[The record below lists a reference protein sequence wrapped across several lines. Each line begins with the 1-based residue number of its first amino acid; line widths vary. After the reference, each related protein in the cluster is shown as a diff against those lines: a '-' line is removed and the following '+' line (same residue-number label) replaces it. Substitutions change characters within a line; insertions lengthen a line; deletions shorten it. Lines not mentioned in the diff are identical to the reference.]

1 MGKQIHSLLLRSGL
15 SSVLLVLLL
24 ATTTYAQLVTVT
36 GTVTSTRTGETLP
49 GVNVAVVGQSIGTV
63 TNLDGVYEL
72 EVDGDATLRFSFIG
86 FVTQNIPVN
95 DRENIDVELAES
107 VQNLD
112 ELVVMGYTVVSKR
125 DVSSSV
131 AQVTEADLQSI
142 TSNDPT
148 EALEGQMAGVVVE
161 QSSGRPGQNS
171 NIVIR
176 GTGSIS
182 ASSSP
187 LYVIDGV
194 IAGAGE
200 RDAVAPTDIES
211 ISVLKDAAATAL
223 YGSRASNGVVVITTK
238 KGRAGDTRITL
249 RSSRGYSSTLEGN
262 EEWMNSQELYDFHQ
276 NMVSAEVGPFYN
288 RSEVTQYNT
297 NWRDVGFDTGIT
309 QMYDASVSG
318 GDEQTTF
325 FISGNFFEEEGTNI
339 GTNYERISGRVNVTH
354 NFNDDLRV
362 DARVAGNSAV
372 RDNVVTGNPY
382 DILTFSRRALPWD
395 TPYNE
400 DGTVRKG
407 TESDWYSRDSENPL
421 HGMQWNTDV
430 DKVSFYSADVRVEYN
445 LTNWASVS
453 SSNRYSQRDGRQEIF
468 LDARSLAGGGR
479 NGSVENETNRSTSVL
494 TSNLLNMNKAWSNS
508 SLSGLVGFE
517 YQENRFEFTD
527 FLGGG
532 LAPGLTIADAAA
544 VPLDVGGDIG
554 ESAFQSYLAQAEYE
568 YLEKYIA
575 TVSFRRDGS
584 SRFGS
589 DNRYGNFYSV
599 GASWVLSREDFL
611 ADIDA
616 IDQLALRASYGTTGN
631 ASIGNYEAQGLYSF
645 TSNYIGTPSSFP
657 SRVPNTDL
665 TWEVAKTY
673 NLGVDVALYN
683 RVNLSVDVYQR
694 TNEDLLQNVT
704 LPGTSG
710 IDNRIL
716 NVGSVENK
724 GIELAINTQ
733 NIQSRDF
740 SWTTSFTLSANR
752 NRVKELYDG
761 EPIDNGDFRIEEG
774 FDINTFYLRKWYGV
788 NSQTGAPQWVNAD
801 GTITEDYGAAAPQ
814 LAAATT
820 PDFRGGL
827 RNNFQ
832 YKNFSLD
839 TFFTYVSGSKGYYD
853 TGTDFGAYLTTN
865 FRKLRPGESYW
876 QQSGDEAHFPAN
888 VVGGN
893 NSGHLESTLFI
904 YDRSYIRLR
913 SARLSYTL
921 PQDLSFMNS
930 VGLRNALIYVNGENL
945 VTFSDWPGRDPAA
958 DNDNFYPLAR
968 TFLFGIELG
977 F

>member
-1 MGKQIHSLLLRSGL
+1 MGKQIHSLLLKSGL
-15 SSVLLVLLL
+15 SSVLLLLLL
-24 ATTTYAQLVTVT
+24 ATTTHAQLVTVT
-36 GTVTSTRTGETLP
+36 GTVTSSETGETLP
-49 GVNVAVVGQSIGTV
+49 GVNVSVVGQATGTV
-63 TNLDGVYEL
+63 TNLEGNYEI
-72 EVDGDATLRFSFIG
+72 EVSAEATLRFSYIG
-86 FVTQNIPVN
+86 FVAQNIPVN
-95 DRENIDVELAES
+95 GRDVIDVELAES
-107 VQNLD
+107 VQALD

-125 DVSSSV
+125 EVSSSV
-131 AQVTEADLQSI
+131 AQVSEQDLEGIS
-142 TSNDPT
+142 SSDPT
-148 EALEGQMAGVVVE
+148 AALEGKMAGVVVE
-161 QSSGRPGQNS
+161 QSSGRPGQNAD
-171 NIVIR
+171 ILIR

-200 RDAVAPTDIES
+200 REAVAPSDIES

-238 KGRAGDTRITL
+238 KGRAGDTRLTL
-249 RSSRGYSSTLEGN
+249 RSSRGYTQTLHGN
-262 EEWMNSQELYDFHQ
+262 EEWMDSQELYDFHQ

-288 RSEVTQYNT
+288 RPEVTQYNT

-309 QMYDASVSG
+309 QMYDASISG

-325 FISGNFFEEEGTNI
+325 FISGNFFNEEGTNI
-339 GTNYERISGRVNVTH
+339 GTNYDRISGRVNVTH
-354 NFNDDLRV
+354 NFNEDLRV
-362 DARVAGNSAV
+362 DARVAGNYGV

-382 DILTFSRRALPWD
+382 TILTFSQRALPWD

-421 HGMQWNTDV
+421 HGMQWNTDK
-430 DKVSFYSADVRVEYN
+430 DKVSFYSADLRLEYN
-445 LTNWASVS
+445 LTNWASFS
-453 SSNRYSQRDGRQEIF
+453 SSNRYSQRDGRREIF

-479 NGSVENETNRSTSVL
+479 NGSVENQSNRSTSVL
-494 TSNLLNMNKAWSNS
+494 TSNLLSMNKAWASS
-508 SLSGLVGFE
+508 SLNGLVGFE
-517 YQENRFEFTD
+517 YQDNRAEYTN

-544 VPLDVGGDIG
+544 VPYEVGGDIG

-568 YLEKYIA
+568 YMEKYIA

-599 GASWVLSREDFL
+599 GASWVLSRENFL

-631 ASIGNYEAQGLYSF
+631 ASIANYDAQGLYSF
-645 TSNYIGTPSSFP
+645 TSNYIGTPASFP
-657 SRVPNTDL
+657 SRVPNPNL

-673 NLGVDVALYN
+673 NLGVDVALFN
-683 RVNLSVDVYQR
+683 RVNMSVDVYQR

-710 IDNRIL
+710 IDDRIL

-724 GIELAINTQ
+724 GIELAINTT
-733 NIQSRDF
+733 NFRTTDF

-752 NRVKELYDG
+752 NKVKELYDG

-774 FDINTFYLRKWYGV
+774 YDINTFYLRKWYGV
-788 NSQTGAPQWVNAD
+788 NSQTGAPQWINAD
-801 GTITEDYGAAAPQ
+801 GTITEDYGIAAPQ
-814 LAAATT
+814 LAGATT
-820 PDFRGGL
+820 PDFRGGI
-827 RNNFQ
+827 RNRFQ
-832 YKNFSLD
+832 YKNFGLD
-839 TFFTYVSGSKGYYD
+839 TFFTYVSGAKGYYS
-853 TGTDFGAYLTTN
+853 TGIDFGAYLTTN
-865 FRKLRPGESYW
+865 YRKLRPGESYW
-876 QQSGDEAHFPAN
+876 QQPGDNAHFPAN

-904 YDRSYIRLR
+904 YDRSYLRLR

-921 PQDLSFMNS
+921 PQDISFLQAA
-930 VGLRNALIYVNGENL
+930 GLRNALIYVNGENL
-945 VTFSDWPGRDPAA
+945 LTFTDWPGRDPAGE
-958 DNDNFYPLAR
+958 DNAYPLAR
-968 TFLFGIELG
+968 TFLFGIEIG